1 MSSLAGTFLPSNALA
16 QDSDDPIPHYE
27 IEVILYKNTK
37 VPSSKEY
44 TLPIST
50 PTKDENILDLS
61 HSSSI
66 NSAIKK
72 HYEVVPEVILKLADM
87 AKKIKK
93 SSRYEVLKHFAWRQ
107 PGLDQSQALPV
118 WIKAGRLFS
127 TEFISIDDKVEL
139 LKNSQAVK
147 NQVTLSSIDSEQN
160 DLDHIDITDDPVTLI
175 SVDSEQNDLD
185 HINLID
191 ETALVLEPKITG
203 LYEVEGKITV
213 SLSRYLHV
221 YTDLVLRKPR
231 DPLDPQLETTKLN
244 SQTLLNESF
253 IEAKI
258 LDNHRLKEHRR
269 MRSETLHYLDSPE
282 FSMLILITP
291 YAIPDE
297 LLEDEFQTKNLT
309 IELKVVE

>member
-1 MSSLAGTFLPSNALA
+1 MPSLAGAFLLGNALA

-27 IEVILYKNTK
+27 VEVILYKNTK

-50 PTKDENILDLS
+50 PAKEVEMLDLS

-66 NSAIKK
+66 DSAIKK
-72 HYEVVPEVILKLADM
+72 QYEVVPEVILQLTDM

-93 SSRYEVLKHFAWRQ
+93 SSRYEMLKHFAWRQ

-118 WIKAGRLFS
+118 WIKAGRLFGN
-127 TEFISIDDKVEL
+127 EYISIDDKVEL
-139 LKNSQAVK
+139 LKTSQTVK
-147 NQVTLSSIDSEQN
+147 NVVTLSSMDSEQN
-160 DLDHIDITDDPVTLI
+160 DLDHVDINIDPMTLI
-175 SVDSEQNDLD
+175 SMDSEQNGLD
-185 HINLID
+185 HID
-191 ETALVLEPKITG
+191 VMDQTALIFESKITK

-231 DPLDPQLETTKLN
+231 ELLGPQLETTQLSSTKLLP
-244 SQTLLNESF
+244 QSF
-253 IEAKI
+253 VEAKI

-291 YAIPDE
+291 YEIPDE
-297 LLEDEFQTKNLT
+297 LLADELPPENLD
-309 IELKVVE
+309 IELTVVE